1 MASAAPAQ
9 QLPPLYND
17 LRPLS
22 SLDHGGW
29 RLQRRD
35 TAPFLSNVHIVPVT
49 IDEFMMTQRSMPI
62 VFSAGDQPVPL
73 ALMGLNTG
81 VNVFVDDEGRVA
93 EQNIYMPAYI
103 RRYPFMLAKLQ
114 QDNDE
119 MSLCFDPTSDVIG
132 DYDEGDELFDG
143 ASQPTETTRGLLKF
157 CEDFEVAGRRTQQFM
172 EELIQA
178 DLLMDGEVS
187 IQPDGQEKP
196 FLYRGFKMVNEEKL
210 KNLDT
215 EKMKAFF
222 DNGMLPLIYAHL
234 FSLSL
239 TREVF
244 ARQMAQGKVPTQ
256 PNAGTE
262 DVVSDTDQVVN

>member
-35 TAPFLSNVHIVPVT
+35 TAPFLSSVHIVPVT
-49 IDEFMMTQRSMPI
+49 IDEFVMTQRSMPI
-62 VFSAGDQPVPL
+62 VFSSGDQPVPL

-81 VNVFVDDEGRVA
+81 VNVFVDSEGRVI

-114 QDNDE
+114 QETDE
-119 MSLCFDPTSDVIG
+119 MSLCFDPTSDVVG
-132 DYDEGDELFDG
+132 DYDEGDELFDA
-143 ASQPTETTRGLLKF
+143 ASQPTEITRGLLKF

-172 EELIQA
+172 EELTQA
-178 DLLMDGEVS
+178 DLLMEGEVS
-187 IQPDGQEKP
+187 IQPEGQEKP
-196 FLYRGFKMVNEEKL
+196 FLYRGFKMINEEKL
-210 KNLDT
+210 KTLDAET
-215 EKMKAFF
+215 AKKFV
-222 DNGMLPLIYAHL
+222 DNGIMPLVYAHL
-234 FSLSL
+234 FSLTL
-239 TREVF
+239 TRDIF
-244 ARQMAQGKVPTQ
+244 ARQMAQGKVPAQ
-256 PNAGTE
+256 PNAE
-262 DVVSDTDQVVN
+262 TDQVVN